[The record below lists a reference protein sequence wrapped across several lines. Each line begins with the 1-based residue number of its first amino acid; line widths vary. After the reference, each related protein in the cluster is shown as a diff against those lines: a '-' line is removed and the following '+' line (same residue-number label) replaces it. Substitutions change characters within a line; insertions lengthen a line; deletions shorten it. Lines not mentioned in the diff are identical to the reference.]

1 MEKKSLFN
9 SISQQP
15 DIDEIYLYAKDP
27 YEAKRQ
33 FLIKKRESTDL
44 KHLHKSKAVIEWSND
59 MDYTYKAI
67 EEYNPIKKLKILI
80 VFDDMIADMP
90 RNKKPNLIATELFVR
105 DRKLHISL
113 VFITQSFFSVTKN
126 LRLNSMHYFTMKI
139 PDKLELQQNCI

>member
-1 MEKKSLFN
+1 
-9 SISQQP
+9 
-15 DIDEIYLYAKDP
+15 
-27 YEAKRQ
+27 
-33 FLIKKRESTDL
+33 
-44 KHLHKSKAVIEWSND
+44 

-90 RNKKPNLIATELFVR
+90 RNKKPSLIATELFVR

-113 VFITQSFFSVTKN
+113 VFITQSFFSVPKN
-126 LRLNSMHYFTMKI
+126 LRLNSTHYFTMKI